1 MENKESRLDE
11 LIKNSY
17 DKIEVPSYIFEE
29 AYNNLGDNKEKHTIF
44 KYVASLVAIVTII
57 AIVYLFNI
65 KDTNVDN
72 NDNND
77 NNITIIGKENVVEAE
92 LPVATDV
99 INTFGETY
107 QPIQSYISPVGL
119 TMVEQDATF
128 VGIVK
133 INKIIGYTNFIKKL
147 NKYNPTP
154 FIISNVSVEKV
165 FKGDLTGNIEIMSY
179 GGVIT
184 VSDYEKSLI
193 EGKMLEE
200 KYSNMTNEE
209 KESTYVTIYDTFTLN
224 TIEPNIGK
232 YYLVFMKYSDNLESY
247 QVLDT
252 LIYEYDIYEDKVK
265 NPITNEWEKYEFG
278 K

>member
-44 KYVASLVAIVTII
+44 KYVVSLAAIVTII

-72 NDNND
+72 NDNN
-77 NNITIIGKENVVEAE
+77 ITIIGNENVVEAE

-128 VGIVK
+128 VGVVK

-165 FKGDLTGNIEIMSY
+165 YKGDLNGNVEIMSY

-200 KYSNMTNEE
+200 KYSNMTKEE